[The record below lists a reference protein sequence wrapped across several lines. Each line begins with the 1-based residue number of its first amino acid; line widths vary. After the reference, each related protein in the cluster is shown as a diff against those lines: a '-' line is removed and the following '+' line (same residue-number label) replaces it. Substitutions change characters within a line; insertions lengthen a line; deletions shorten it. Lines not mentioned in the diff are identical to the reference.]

1 MYLESIRLLPD
12 NRIYFRYRPNHY
24 RDWRMV
30 FNMKYQRQEQKF
42 TFSVIL
48 VSIICLGFPRKI
60 YYGHLWDYEKQ
71 TFRPFILPWPL
82 IVLSCRETPGAASRF
97 TITPQRH
104 YPLQQP
110 GVSSVGILPPV
121 KWDGFRKK
129 NILSPR
135 NSPAALSPVTVKIAR
150 PDHSSPRSLCE
161 LCITVFQSRSSA
173 WVRSL

>member
-42 TFSVIL
+42 TISVIL

-82 IVLSCRETPGAASRF
+82 NCSVLQGDTGSSEQVHHHTPA
-97 TITPQRH
+97 P
-104 YPLQQP
+104 
-110 GVSSVGILPPV
+110 LPP
-121 KWDGFRKK
+121 
-129 NILSPR
+129 
-135 NSPAALSPVTVKIAR
+135 AAAGCLVSGNPSSRQMGRFQKEKH
-150 PDHSSPRSLCE
+150 PQPSQFPGCPQPCHSEDR
-161 LCITVFQSRSSA
+161 QA
-173 WVRSL
+173 WPQLPQVSVRSMHYSVSV